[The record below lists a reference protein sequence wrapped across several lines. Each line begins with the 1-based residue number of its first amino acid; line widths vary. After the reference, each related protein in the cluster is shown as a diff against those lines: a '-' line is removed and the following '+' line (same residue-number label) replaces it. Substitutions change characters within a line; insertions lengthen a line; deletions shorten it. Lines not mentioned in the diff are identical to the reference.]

1 MAFGVESLDFFTG
14 SELFHTDVVGCMDE
28 NNLNYDPAATI
39 NDGDRCGGC
48 IEGYTRLGD
57 PAFLCQEVRGKYI
70 DCKTGEVYWRL
81 KTEFHHYPSLS
92 SYYAVESYNRGTTY
106 RVKTSVLG
114 SDGTPWLR
122 NKNDP
127 KAKNPVA
134 WTTKSKEIKN
144 KCGSM
149 DEIAVSPA
157 EVPNFLGLPNSTPA
171 KPLSPQQTPAN
182 VAAQNTSTTLTT
194 LTSNVEPV
202 AQPQGTNWTL
212 LIGVAIGA
220 YLLAGQTS

>member
-14 SELFHTDVVGCMDE
+14 SELFHADVVGCMDE

-92 SYYAVESYNRGTTY
+92 SYYAV
-106 RVKTSVLG
+106 
-114 SDGTPWLR
+114 
-122 NKNDP
+122 
-127 KAKNPVA
+127 
-134 WTTKSKEIKN
+134 
-144 KCGSM
+144 
-149 DEIAVSPA
+149 SPA